1 VSTGGSLIDEVETAF
16 RNGTSESRS
25 RTLRRIT
32 DLFLDGVD
40 GYKEQ
45 EIGVFD
51 DVLCT
56 LVDKIERETLTE
68 LSSRVAPSN
77 KAPPRLCAQ
86 LSRHDDIAVARPVL
100 SRSPLLS
107 DSHLVEIAQ
116 SKSQL
121 HLEAIASR
129 PRLSERVSDAL
140 IDHGNNIV
148 LTTVA
153 GNFGARLSTRG
164 YRKLLNKAETD
175 EALAAAISSRP
186 DLSPEMFR
194 RLVAQAVSSVQQ
206 RLMATTN
213 PALKGELQGILQDVS
228 SGIARSADRK
238 ADIRQL
244 PHAVQIDKSKLRS
257 ELVNYVESGRLTE
270 TVVALAAL
278 TGLAADTIRQLL
290 SQEDPEAMLIACKA
304 CGLGWTT
311 VRGLLEL
318 SGKSRGRTK
327 ANPAIYLDQYT
338 KISRDTAERVM
349 RFLKVRKTASAAEM
363 KQMLAS

>member
-1 VSTGGSLIDEVETAF
+1 LSTGGSLIDEVETAF
-16 RNGTSESRS
+16 RNGTTESRS

-45 EIGVFD
+45 EMGIFD

-56 LVDKIERETLTE
+56 LVDKIERETLAE
-68 LSSRVAPSN
+68 LSGRVAPLN
-77 KAPPRLCAQ
+77 KAPPRLCVQ
-86 LSRHDDIAVARPVL
+86 LARHDDIAVARPVL

-107 DSHLVEIAQ
+107 DGHLIEIAQ

-121 HLEAIASR
+121 HLEAIAGR
-129 PRLSERVSDAL
+129 IKLSEQVSDAL
-140 IDHGNNIV
+140 IDRGNSVV

-194 RLVAQAVSSVQQ
+194 RLVAQAVTSVHQ
-206 RLMATTN
+206 RLMLTTN

-228 SGIARSADRK
+228 AGIARSADRK
-238 ADIRQL
+238 TEIRQL
-244 PHAVQIDKSKLRS
+244 PTVQVDKSKLRS

-270 TVVALAAL
+270 TVVALATL

-318 SGKSRGRTK
+318 SGKSRGGART
-327 ANPAIYLDQYT
+327 NPAIYLDQYT
-338 KISRDTAERVM
+338 KISRETAERVM
-349 RFLKVRKTASAAEM
+349 RFLKVRKTASASEM